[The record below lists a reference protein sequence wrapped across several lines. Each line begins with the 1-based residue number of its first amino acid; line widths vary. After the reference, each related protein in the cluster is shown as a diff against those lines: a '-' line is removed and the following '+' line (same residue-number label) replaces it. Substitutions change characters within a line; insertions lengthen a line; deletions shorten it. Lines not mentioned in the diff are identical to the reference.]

1 MKHCRLTI
9 NTANNLTFSDI
20 QITTAESKNA
30 SVICNPDALD
40 AEDEEVLGFECQNG
54 QYAISS
60 SSESTGGDID
70 AANLL
75 AASVL
80 TTTVSIFGAT
90 VWLLHW

>member
-1 MKHCRLTI
+1 MKHSRLTI
-9 NTANNLTFSDI
+9 DTANNLTFSDI

-60 SSESTGGDID
+60 GAESTGNDTD
-70 AANLL
+70 AANYIT
-75 AASVL
+75 ASVL
-80 TTTVSIFGAT
+80 TTAVSVVGAAL
-90 VWLLHW
+90 WQLH